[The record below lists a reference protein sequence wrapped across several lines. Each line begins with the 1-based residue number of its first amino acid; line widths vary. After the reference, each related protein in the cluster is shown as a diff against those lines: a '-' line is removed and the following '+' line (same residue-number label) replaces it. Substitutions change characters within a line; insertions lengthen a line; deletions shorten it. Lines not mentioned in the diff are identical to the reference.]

1 MAGLKSQKHNIESA
15 FVLVL
20 FAVFAVTVV
29 AVLALGADSYR
40 KLVERDE
47 ESYNRRIIT
56 SYICAKVREN
66 DSIGAVEVG
75 GFSKA
80 DTPDGIDTLHMYQ
93 TIDGEVYDTRIYYYN
108 HSIYELLTL
117 ADIEINPDAGSPVLE
132 AGGLSFKKTGN
143 VLEITAEDAEG
154 VKGTAAIAL
163 RSGSGV
169 MR

>member
-1 MAGLKSQKHNIESA
+1 MARLKSQKHNIESA

-56 SYICAKVREN
+56 SYVSAKLREN

-75 GFSKA
+75 GFTKA

-117 ADIEINPDAGSPVLE
+117 ADIDIRPDAGSPVLE
-132 AGGLSFKKTGN
+132 ARGLSFEKTGN
-143 VLEITAEDAEG
+143 VVEITAEDAEG
-154 VKGTAAIAL
+154 LKGTATVAL
-163 RSGSGV
+163 RSGNGV
-169 MR
+169 RR

>member
-1 MAGLKSQKHNIESA
+1 MARLKSQKHNIESA

-56 SYICAKVREN
+56 SYVSAKLREN

-75 GFSKA
+75 GFTKA

-117 ADIEINPDAGSPVLE
+117 ADIDISPDAGSPVLE
-132 AGGLSFKKTGN
+132 ARGLSFEKMGN
-143 VLEITAEDAEG
+143 VVEITAEDAEG
-154 VKGTAAIAL
+154 LKGTATVAL
-163 RSGSGV
+163 RSGNGV
-169 MR
+169 RR